1 MTTMASKE
9 YYKMHDFGTMRGD
22 WPEGYPAEL
31 RPLSWRFG
39 AIAGP
44 YDVWITRCKTQN
56 KRK

>member
-1 MTTMASKE
+1 MASKE
-9 YYKMHDFGTMRGD
+9 YYKTHDFGTMRGD

-44 YDVWITRCKTQN
+44 YDVWIARCKTQN